1 MTSGLRGIVT
11 RDHGGPWGSSPAT
24 GFVIPAA
31 REGAGSQGLGAN
43 RGETVIR
50 TTLALALLVLASCGS
65 TGGRTKDVVSIELDC
80 TVPDGSCET
89 WYPAV
94 SPFDGT
100 YSSHS
105 CLQWKDAPDITV
117 HASSLDNCVV
127 AEGAQ
132 EGTESNPGTGCPEA
146 ARVGG
151 CMVTSPS
158 TFCEITYFYADETLV
173 ESSRANADEVRQMC
187 EEIGGVFVD

>member
-1 MTSGLRGIVT
+1 M
-11 RDHGGPWGSSPAT
+11 
-24 GFVIPAA
+24 
-31 REGAGSQGLGAN
+31 
-43 RGETVIR
+43 IR

-65 TGGRTKDVVSIELDC
+65 TGGRTKDLVELDC
-80 TVPDGSCET
+80 TVPAGSCES
-89 WYPAV
+89 WFPAA

-105 CLQWKDAPDITV
+105 CQQWNDAPEITF
-117 HASSLDNCVV
+117 HASFLDNCVV
-127 AEGAQ
+127 EEGAQ
-132 EGTESNPGTGCPEA
+132 EGTERNPGTGCPEA

-151 CMVTSPS
+151 CLVTSPG
-158 TFCEITYFYADETLV
+158 TFCEITYFYEDETLV